1 MVQSRC
7 SRAGLVVLLASLG
20 LAWTAGCLGPLA
32 LKEVPPPAPV
42 RPAAPEVKAAPASTL
57 DPREERQLGKDLV
70 RDVEQYFRLLKEK
83 NVEDA
88 AAFVDPQ
95 YRAAYQDDLWT
106 FVANYAIESAQVESQ
121 QLFPQVDG
129 LMAKVKVGRTLFEK
143 GSVVPKK
150 SEVWMTWTRKDGRW
164 VIRPQEQK

>member
-1 MVQSRC
+1 MVEVRC
-7 SRAGLVVLLASLG
+7 GRAGAVVVLACVG
-20 LAWTAGCLGPLA
+20 LAWTAGCVGPLA
-32 LKEVPPPAPV
+32 VKEVPPPAPV
-42 RPAAPEVKAAPASTL
+42 KAAAPEVKAAPGPTL
-57 DPREERQLGKDLV
+57 DLREERQLTKDLV
-70 RDVEQYFRLLKEK
+70 RDVDQYFRLLKEK

-88 AAFVDPQ
+88 AAFVDSQ
-95 YRAAYQDDLWT
+95 YRAAYQDELWT

-143 GSVVPKK
+143 GSVVPRK